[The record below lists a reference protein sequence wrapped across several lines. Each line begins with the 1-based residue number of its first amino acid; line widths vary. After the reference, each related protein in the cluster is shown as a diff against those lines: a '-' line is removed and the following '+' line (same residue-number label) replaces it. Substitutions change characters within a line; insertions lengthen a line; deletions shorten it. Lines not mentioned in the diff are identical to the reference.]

1 MYNTISVRQENQAI
15 ELLQS
20 LGMNHLEAE
29 VYTLLL
35 QQAESV
41 TAYRVGKALGRP
53 TANVYKAIDTLARKG
68 AVIVDEGSTRL
79 CRPSPPAEFLGQLQK
94 SLQEKTEQVA
104 DVLSNLAREPQD
116 EGVYHLRSAPLVLE
130 RCRAMLARSE
140 KIAVVDAFPE
150 ALNAVLPTIREA
162 LARGVRVYVQ
172 TYEPAAI
179 PGAKVVHAYQSE
191 EVLAHWKCQ
200 QLNVVADSQEVL
212 LALLHADL
220 SEVYQAVWT
229 SSLYLSCAMHI
240 GLMREHA
247 FHTIAAFKDRADFPA
262 ELRQLLDQQPFFHA
276 ATVPGQRKLFARFG
290 VIRETQ

>member
-79 CRPSPPAEFLGQLQK
+79 CRPSAPAEFLGQLQK
-94 SLQEKTEQVA
+94 NLQEKTEQVV

-172 TYEPAAI
+172 TYQPATI
-179 PGAKVVHAYQSE
+179 PGAEVVHAYQSE

-276 ATVPGQRKLFARFG
+276 ATVPGQQKLFARFG

>member
-1 MYNTISVRQENQAI
+1 MYNTIDVRHENQAI
-15 ELLQS
+15 NLLQS
-20 LGMNHLEAE
+20 LGMNRLEAE
-29 VYTLLL
+29 VYTFLL
-35 QQAESV
+35 QQGEPV
-41 TAYRVGKALGRP
+41 TAYRVGKALGSP
-53 TANVYKAIDTLARKG
+53 TANVYKAVDTLARKG

-79 CRPSPPAEFLGQLQK
+79 CRPSPPAEFLGQLRRG
-94 SLQEKTEQVA
+94 LQEETEQAA
-104 DVLSNLAREPQD
+104 DVLSSLAREPQD
-116 EGVYHLRSAPLVLE
+116 DGIYHLQSAPLVLE
-130 RCRAMLARSE
+130 RCRAMLARAE
-140 KIAVVDAFPE
+140 KITVVDAFPG
-150 ALNAVLPTIREA
+150 ALNAVLPAIRET

-172 TYEPAAI
+172 TYEPASIA
-179 PGAKVVHAYQSE
+179 GAEVAQAYQGE
-191 EVLAHWKCQ
+191 AVLAHWKCQ

-247 FHTIAAFKDRADFPA
+247 FHAIAALKDRADFPA

-276 ATVPGQRKLFARFG
+276 ATVPGQQKLFARFG